1 MKKLRI
7 PSNEK
12 AKNQD
17 LNYKMQLMCTDGM
30 MVQLRLVEDVY

>member
-17 LNYKMQLMCTDGM
+17 LNYKMQLLCTDG